1 MREVI
6 NFSIANN
13 TNATV
18 PVSLFGN
25 TADQMDT
32 ANATTQ
38 YSWNLTSLTI
48 TNETQYIIEYRWVN
62 ESTFTLFT
70 GTFSGTNLQSI
81 VDSLNTLNLGYFFIT
96 TSGGNSFLNN
106 YNQNIVFRNLNI
118 YSSQD
123 LITLFDFYEGT
134 PNYNNTDASVLDT
147 SSYGNNGTPVI
158 GNGNGT
164 PTLLTYMQYSPFP
177 YLQVPSDAGGLQF
190 AVRLNDACKF
200 AGLLPYTLITWFS
213 SSDLAWGG
221 NAFQGLISSEGRNPA
236 AIGYQ
241 FYIGYNGVDY
251 FLTHGR
257 FNLSTAILAVTTL
270 TFGTTI
276 PTTFTPN
283 AYYMAAAGFD
293 GTNMYLSV
301 FSTDGNRYDTIL
313 PNSYSIDTISTY
325 SAFLGIRYNNW
336 LNGTIAYAAIYET
349 WTGYEVI
356 QNIYNQ
362 TKSRYGY

>member
-6 NFSIANN
+6 NFNIVNN
-13 TNATV
+13 TNASV
-18 PVSLFGN
+18 PVSLYGDN
-25 TADQMDT
+25 ADRMDT
-32 ANATTQ
+32 ANANTQ
-38 YSWNLTSLTI
+38 YSWDLTSLTI

-62 ESTFTLFT
+62 QSTFTLLNN
-70 GTFSGTNLQSI
+70 TFSGNSLQDI

-96 TSGGNSFLNN
+96 TVGSNKYLNN
-106 YNQNIVFRNLNI
+106 YNQNIVFKNLNI
-118 YSSQD
+118 YSPD
-123 LITLFDFYEGT
+123 LITLFDFYDGL
-134 PNYNNTDASVLDT
+134 PNYDNSNGFVLDT
-147 SSYGNNGTPVI
+147 SSYGYNGTPVI
-158 GNGNGT
+158 GNENGIDT
-164 PTLLTYMQYSPFP
+164 NLGYMEYSPFA
-177 YLQVPSDAGGLQF
+177 YLQVPSSAGGTQF
-190 AVRLNDACKF
+190 AVRLNNECKF
-200 AGLLPYTLITWFS
+200 TGLLPYTLITWFS
-213 SSDLAWGG
+213 SSGLEWAD
-221 NAFQGLISSEGRNPA
+221 NSFQGLISCEGRNPA

-257 FNLSTAILAVTTL
+257 FNLSTGVLASTTL
-270 TFGTTI
+270 TFDSTI

-293 GTNMYLSV
+293 GTNMYLSI

-313 PNSYSIDTISTY
+313 PNSYSIDTSVNY

-336 LNGTIAYAAIYET
+336 LNGTVGYAAVYKS